1 MKRHLTW
8 QTTGEQP
15 GQAAGFTL
23 IELLVVIAIIAILA
37 AMLLPA
43 LAKAKFK
50 AQVTNCTSN
59 YRQWGITVNAYAGD
73 NTQNYMPQLST
84 KDGDGGNAWD
94 VATNT
99 AIILG
104 PYGMTVPMYSCPVRP
119 QELTAAPSALNNMLG
134 GMNYWAAIPGNLKDG
149 DRSILNLNDL
159 TAYLTARVSGEAII
173 NHAYWVKR
181 NGGLIAAPND
191 YYPYY
196 QAQWA
201 HTDANN
207 GYPHNL
213 GFPSRTTDKSAIIVP
228 FMSDECF
235 CGYGTVTIATVANIN
250 PATAHF
256 YAGHFASVN
265 CAFADGHVELHT
277 ASKIQPQYTGDGNK
291 CIWWY

>member
-1 MKRHLTW
+1 MNRCSIGETTTW
-8 QTTGEQP
+8 PHGKD
-15 GQAAGFTL
+15 GGFTL

-50 AQVTNCTSN
+50 SQVTNCTSN
-59 YRQWGITVNAYAGD
+59 YRQWGITVNAYAAD
-73 NTQNYMPQLST
+73 NSQSYLPELDIPPGT
-84 KDGDGGNAWD
+84 GANAWD
-94 VATNT
+94 VNPATATNL
-99 AIILG
+99 A

-119 QELTAAPSALNNMLG
+119 QELTAAPSGLNNMLG
-134 GMNYWAAIPGNLKDG
+134 GMNYWADQPAHLGHDV
-149 DRSILNLNDL
+149 RSIGDL
-159 TAYLTARVSGEAII
+159 TKYLTAAGFGEAII
-173 NHAYWVKR
+173 SHAWWVRRK
-181 NGGLIAAPND
+181 GGSDPSG
-191 YYPYY
+191 YFPFYES
-196 QAQWA
+196 QWS

-213 GFPSRTTDKSAIIVP
+213 GFPSRTSDKSATIIP
-228 FMSDECF
+228 FISDECF
-235 CGYGTVTIATVANIN
+235 CGYGTVTIGTIQNIN

-277 ASKIQPQYTGDGNK
+277 ASTIHPQYTGDGGR